1 MVNDKELQ
9 NLNSA
14 DLDLIKKISSQV
26 INIIIENGL
35 NTRQVDI
42 LLELIQAQIKECKLS
57 Y

>member
-1 MVNDKELQ
+1 MNDKELQ
-9 NLNSA
+9 NLNSI

>member
-1 MVNDKELQ
+1 MVNNKELQ
-9 NLNSA
+9 NLNSV